1 MSIIVNRN
9 NHMNNNTTDSES
21 ALDEIE
27 ELIDWNLQCGMPLH
41 DTLAGIQRTDL
52 HNYFQSWFT
61 TCYGKPC

>member
-1 MSIIVNRN
+1 
-9 NHMNNNTTDSES
+9 MNNMPTDSDS
-21 ALDEIE
+21 TLDEIE
-27 ELIDWNLQCGMPLH
+27 ELIDWNLQYNMPLR

>member
-9 NHMNNNTTDSES
+9 NYMNNITTDSVS

-27 ELIDWNLQCGMPLH
+27 ELIDWNLQYGIPLH

-52 HNYFQSWFT
+52 YSYFQEWFT
-61 TCYGKPC
+61 TCYGKSC